1 MSKEPIQIG
10 ECVPERQSHVASQ
23 MDRAEEIQAHRQ
35 QLLCDLTECL
45 DKLSVRITEVI
56 RDDPPSP
63 SETNEITEKEEKEE
77 AIVYLASKIRGLNNM
92 SANHNRRLEDAI
104 CSVHRLTDL
113 VEL

>member
-1 MSKEPIQIG
+1 MNKDNIKTGTSRL
-10 ECVPERQSHVASQ
+10 ERPHHVAYQ
-23 MDRAEEIQAHRQ
+23 IDRAEEIQAHRQ

-63 SETNEITEKEEKEE
+63 SATNEITEKEEKEE

-92 SANHNRRLEDAI
+92 SANHNRQLEDAI
-104 CSVHRLTDL
+104 RSVHRLTDL

>member
-1 MSKEPIQIG
+1 MNKEPIQIG

-63 SETNEITEKEEKEE
+63 SATNEITEKEEE
-77 AIVYLASKIRGLNNM
+77 AIVCLASKIRGLNNM
-92 SANHNRRLEDAI
+92 SANHNRQLEDAI
-104 CSVHRLTDL
+104 RSVHRLTDL

>member
-23 MDRAEEIQAHRQ
+23 MDRAGGIQKRGDE
-35 QLLCDLTECL
+35 LLGELNECL

-63 SETNEITEKEEKEE
+63 SATNEITEKEEE
-77 AIVYLASKIRGLNNM
+77 AIVCLASKIRGLNNM